1 MKSFYIHLD
10 RCDHCYEQPHNSQS
24 DTCDIYDRYG
34 DLLDGVTCTDDGHS
48 SMCANPNERI
58 FTHPN
63 EGSSFNYP
71 RFDVCYARGKLISNV
86 LKNVFW

>member
-10 RCDHCYEQPHNSQS
+10 RCDHCYEQPHHSKS
-24 DTCDIYDRYG
+24 DTCDIYEDYG
-34 DLLDGVTCTDDGHS
+34 GVNGVTCTDEHRS

>member
-34 DLLDGVTCTDDGHS
+34 DLLDGITCTDGHF
-48 SMCANPNERI
+48 MCANPRERM

-63 EGSSFNYP
+63 EGSSFNK
-71 RFDVCYARGKLISNV
+71 FDVCYARGKLISNV